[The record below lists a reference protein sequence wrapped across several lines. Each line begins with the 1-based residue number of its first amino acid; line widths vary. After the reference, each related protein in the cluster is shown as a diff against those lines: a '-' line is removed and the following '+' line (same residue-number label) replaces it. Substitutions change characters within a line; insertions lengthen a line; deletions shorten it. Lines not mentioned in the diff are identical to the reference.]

1 MEKKLQAVY
10 KDGALQPLEALPL
23 EEMQQVTITVS
34 DTPLIEDDLPGYFSP
49 DEWDLAARDNVTW
62 EDARQALAKISGS
75 LADAVIAQ
83 RQER

>member
-10 KDGALQPLEALPL
+10 KDGALQPLETLPL

-34 DTPLIEDDLPGYFSP
+34 DTPLIDNDLPGYFSP
-49 DEWDLAARDNVTW
+49 EEWDLAARDNVTW
-62 EDARQALAKISGS
+62 DDARRALAKISGS
-75 LADAVIAQ
+75 LSDAVIAQ